1 MEKKRLSFCIVCI
14 ANYCRSPVFEYLLN
28 EKYQGKYEFYS
39 AGLNPMPYANM
50 DKRSINYLNTI
61 GINKVMHNPKPV
73 TKKMLN
79 YFDYFI
85 AVDTFV
91 LMQLNSKFK
100 NFSKKFLL
108 STYHLSNVDIID
120 PYNFNKI
127 EDYNKVMESIKYTVN
142 SINLSEFEKAL

>member
-1 MEKKRLSFCIVCI
+1 MEKNRLSFCIVCI
-14 ANYCRSPVFEYLLN
+14 ANYCRSPVFEHLLN

-39 AGLNPMPYANM
+39 AGLNPMPHANM
-50 DKRSINYLNTI
+50 DKRSINYLNSI
-61 GINKVMHNPKPV
+61 GIKTTMHNPKRV
-73 TKKMLN
+73 TKKMLD

-91 LMQLNSKFK
+91 LMQLNSKFR

-120 PYNFNKI
+120 PYKFNKI
-127 EDYNKVMESIKYTVN
+127 EDYNEVMESIKYTVN
-142 SINLSEFEKAL
+142 SINLSKFEKAL